1 MRLLLGWGLLCLLV
15 LLQLDE
21 GHGNTRSEH
30 QLISLVKDENSKRPS
45 KPKPK
50 PKPKPCPG
58 CFSTLDDK
66 TLSLRSQKEL
76 IVTEDEQ
83 NGQFLLSR
91 GKRTT
96 EKKKEKDKPPKKCPG
111 CWSAFSRP
119 ERTRRHQLI
128 SSVKDGNSKRP
139 SKTKPKTKPKPKPK
153 PCPGC
158 FSALDDKTLSLRSQK
173 ELILTEDEQNGQFL
187 LSRGKRTTE
196 KKKEKDKPP
205 KKCPGCWSAMSRPR
219 RDTLTVGEDK
229 EEGGQNMDHM
239 RKKSKRMKLCPGCLA
254 HLKKKHRTRPAE
266 GAGHEIADEH
276 KQDLAEGTMDKKK
289 RKYKSKGKCSTCS
302 ISRILNRDRQT
313 LPGFI
318 LTEKRNKRQSM
329 ESAELLLRPRPDPLS
344 LNYEEKSLMKRDAED
359 EEKIAGTET
368 EVRQLDISPTK
379 EPKRERNRKRERKN
393 KEKHHGRHRAKLYI
407 KQHGRHRNKHLRHG
421 DQRPLPGQ
429 FGPIGRAPEFIEID
443 VPDFQEEAS
452 LGTTGSHKRDKGNRK
467 SKHRMDH
474 QPESLTLMD
483 GKDDSP
489 SNPGHRKREG
499 RRNHHRGWLS
509 ALGTQDGEKLTL
521 SENVDLAEKAA

>member
-119 ERTRRHQLI
+119 ERTRR
-128 SSVKDGNSKRP
+128 
-139 SKTKPKTKPKPKPK
+139 
-153 PCPGC
+153 
-158 FSALDDKTLSLRSQK
+158 
-173 ELILTEDEQNGQFL
+173 DEQNGQFL

-421 DQRPLPGQ
+421 DQQRPLPGQ